1 MLDPTGLDT
10 YHLSMSNSADLLG
23 PVEFLVIEFPG
34 GAVSGEG
41 FAKLVSLVDA
51 GHILVLDL
59 EFVAKSATGEV
70 TVVDASTLG
79 VVDGVDLGDF
89 AGASSHL
96 IDGDDVAD
104 AGALIAAGSVAAV
117 LVYEVLTV
125 LPLIATWEK
134 SGASLVAAGA
144 IEFEDLDAAITAAE
158 TRD

>member
-1 MLDPTGLDT
+1 
-10 YHLSMSNSADLLG
+10 MS
-23 PVEFLVIEFPG
+23 
-34 GAVSGEG
+34 
-41 FAKLVSLVDA
+41 
-51 GHILVLDL
+51 
-59 EFVAKSATGEV
+59 
-70 TVVDASTLG
+70 
-79 VVDGVDLGDF
+79 
-89 AGASSHL
+89 

-144 IEFEDLDAAITAAE
+144 IDFEDLDAAITAAE